1 MSPLTKAVI
10 ERDVLANELAR
21 SMGKNAIVELS
32 SLMHE
37 ANSATRA
44 FIVNA
49 TLYIE
54 LAISHELVFK
64 ALDDEDINVVHT
76 ALTVIEQ
83 QHASVSTAL
92 LIGLLDKLENP
103 DTKNRII
110 LLLGQRLKLN
120 ETTPL
125 EKYCNVNQPQS
136 VALHSMTALAKIGVE
151 QRRKQFSAYLLSIK
165 SNAVAFNEM
174 VTFTEY
180 INQSWLVPSLKLLL
194 SNKEDVQFL
203 STQLPGYPSAIR
215 VCDKAV
221 RLITILLKTKFS
233 FKTDRHI
240 NFTDEQLAEVNLVAS
255 NYQY

>member
-125 EKYCNVNQPQS
+125 EKYCTVNQPQS

-165 SNAVAFNEM
+165 SNAKAFNEM
-174 VTFTEY
+174 VTFIEY
-180 INQSWLVPSLKLLL
+180 INQAWLVPSLKLQLN
-194 SNKEDVQFL
+194 NKEEVQFL
-203 STQLPGYPSAIR
+203 STQLLGYPSAIR

-221 RLITILLKTKFS
+221 RLIAMLLKTEFS
-233 FKTDRHI
+233 FKTHRHI
-240 NFTDEQLAEVNLVAS
+240 NFTDEQLAEVNLIAS